1 MNICIDGDE
10 YEIVKNLE
18 KNTSSEALY
27 KVKRNENFYILRIF
41 KNLSK
46 MQIEILQKE
55 VNILSSLN
63 KSFIER
69 YLDLIKQNE
78 EYYVLSEFCED
89 SNLKQFIDEHKG
101 KNDLIEEEI
110 IFDIISQICI
120 ALKVIHDV
128 GIMHFNLKPE
138 NIYINNNNKIKICN
152 FGISKI
158 IENYNCPLN
167 SKNFSEDISNDKINN
182 KNNIWDLGLIIY
194 ELFTLNSF
202 IKSSSNIKNESD
214 EKNIIENLSKI
225 NIKKYNSK
233 WKNLIG
239 NMLKINFEERPDI
252 NQIFNFLINELEEN
266 KEIKEEDFDEFST
279 YEGEYLYGKKNG
291 RGKIYYK
298 KCDKRK
304 IQFEGEF
311 LNGNMWK
318 GKIYNPNGDLTF
330 EGEYLGEDGLNF
342 FRNIWNGKGD
352 LELKNNWENIIFN
365 GEIINGKING
375 KVKEYYDIGKLKFE
389 CEYLNGE
396 KYGKVKEYNEEGF
409 LQFEGE
415 YLNGK
420 KNGKVKEYYYNKYK
434 EYIGQFV
441 WQFEGEYL
449 NGEKYNGIIKKF
461 YDNMNLRMETKYL
474 KAKIL

>member
-18 KNTSSEALY
+18 KNTSEALY

-120 ALKVIHDV
+120 ALKIIHDV

-138 NIYINNNNKIKICN
+138 NIYNNNNNKIKICN
-152 FGISKI
+152 FGISK

-182 KNNIWDLGLIIY
+182 KNYIWDLGFIIY

-239 NMLKINFEERPDI
+239 NMLNTNFNERPDI

-266 KEIKEEDFDEFST
+266 KKIKEEDFDEFST

-298 KCDKRK
+298 KC
-304 IQFEGEF
+304 
-311 LNGNMWK
+311 
-318 GKIYNPNGDLTF
+318 GK
-330 EGEYLGEDGLNF
+330 
-342 FRNIWNGKGD
+342 NI
-352 LELKNNWENIIFN
+352 
-365 GEIINGKING
+365 
-375 KVKEYYDIGKLKFE
+375 
-389 CEYLNGE
+389 
-396 KYGKVKEYNEEGF
+396 
-409 LQFEGE
+409 
-415 YLNGK
+415 
-420 KNGKVKEYYYNKYK
+420 
-434 EYIGQFV
+434 
-441 WQFEGEYL
+441 
-449 NGEKYNGIIKKF
+449 
-461 YDNMNLRMETKYL
+461 
-474 KAKIL
+474 